1 MNGCGGGHLP
11 SLYQWQEVTPS
22 FLPACSQLELGEYKD
37 IQLISSRRVSTDSLT
52 TPCQPLLIN
61 QELSGPDQDQVVL
74 VGREREQ

>member
-1 MNGCGGGHLP
+1 MGDMTVPVEAKKTEELI
-11 SLYQWQEVTPS
+11 EAVVDTTT
-22 FLPACSQLELGEYKD
+22 SQLELGEYKD